1 MSLLQNSL
9 KKWLKRPLPAWLV
22 YFLVFGL
29 LITVIQS
36 VYFWQMNR
44 VRANL
49 QHNATERATMIAKII
64 EENLHLS
71 SAAHQTID
79 TILTA
84 FLADNI
90 RFIKYLETIEPLHSD
105 ELSALAKEMGLRGI
119 TILRPDGQH
128 VSGPERWFD
137 DSPSCTG
144 GPEKGQLRYEESS
157 KTAYF
162 IQPVPDQENL
172 SCIIVGWDARKVLD
186 LREKTSRQ
194 ALIASLSAL
203 PGINYIRLNPDRS
216 IPGVDPAVTL
226 LRNGDQVTAETW
238 IATRDGVLVIGLD
251 ARRFVHRLESMRRQ
265 FIMFGTLMLS
275 LGLLFGW
282 ILYRYQQDNL
292 NRTKLFEREL
302 AREREDAALGRTTG
316 TIAHE
321 IRNPLNAINMG
332 LQRLSLESDN
342 LTREQEELIRAMREA
357 VQRTAN
363 IVTELQRFA
372 RPLHPRPRKM
382 DPAGMIKRI
391 LSLYGG
397 DCKANG
403 IEVTT
408 DLQVSGG
415 FRGDQDLLAEL
426 FDNLIKNGLEAQ
438 MEGGHLDIR
447 LRVRDNTLQLW
458 VTNRPCVLDADDL
471 QRFLEPYFTTKTR
484 GTGLGLPLCRRIAKA
499 HGGNLEISHDKDRLL
514 LTVLVLI
521 PEQPGKNE
529 KDRAS

>member
-1 MSLLQNSL
+1 MSLLHNSP
-9 KKWLKRPLPAWLV
+9 KRWRKRPLPAWLV

-79 TILTA
+79 TILIA

-105 ELSALAKEMGLRGI
+105 ELSALAMEMGLRGI
-119 TILRPDGQH
+119 TILRPDGQA
-128 VSGPERWFD
+128 VSGPEQWSAD
-137 DSPSCTG
+137 GLSCSPATD
-144 GPEKGQLRYEESS
+144 GQQLKYIESS
-157 KTAYF
+157 RTAYLV
-162 IQPVPDQENL
+162 QPVTDQENL
-172 SCIIVGWDARKVLD
+172 SCVLVGWDAGKILD
-186 LREKTSRQ
+186 LRKKTSRQ
-194 ALIASLSAL
+194 ALIDSLSAL
-203 PGINYIRLNPDRS
+203 PGINYIRLSTGRSAPDLDET
-216 IPGVDPAVTL
+216 VVL
-226 LRNGDQVTAETW
+226 LRKGDQVTAETR
-238 IATRDGVLVIGLD
+238 IATGDGILVIGLD
-251 ARRFVHRLESMRRQ
+251 ARRFVRRQESMRRQ
-265 FIMFGTLMLS
+265 FIMFGSLMLS
-275 LGLLFGW
+275 LGLFFGW

-292 NRTKLFEREL
+292 RRTKLFEREL

-357 VQRTAN
+357 VQRTST

-372 RPLHPRPRKM
+372 RPLHPRPRKI
-382 DPAGMIKRI
+382 DPVGMIRRI
-391 LSLYGG
+391 LSLYTS
-397 DCKANG
+397 DCEACG
-403 IEVTT
+403 IEVSTELQTT
-408 DLQVSGG
+408 EE
-415 FRGDQDLLAEL
+415 FRGDRDLLAEL

-438 MEGGHLDIR
+438 VEGGRIVIR
-447 LRVRDNTLQLW
+447 LKQRDNILELR
-458 VTNRPCVLDADDL
+458 VTNGPCTLGSDDL
-471 QRFLEPYFTTKTR
+471 ERFLEPYFTTKTR
-484 GTGLGLPLCRRIAKA
+484 GTGLGLPLCRRIAEA
-499 HGGNLEISHDKDRLL
+499 HGGSLEIHYENNSQT
-514 LTVLVLI
+514 LTVLVRI
-521 PEQPGKNE
+521 PDQPATE
-529 KDRAS
+529 TKDSA